1 MSIQQKLKIPNLFS
15 MYDFVSVILETFSCH
30 PSSVTYNCTNIVIW
44 YNVKTMS
51 SQCLGTGM
59 TSFFLVQITLISQ
72 CSYG

>member
-30 PSSVTYNCTNIVIW
+30 PSSVTHNCTNIVIW

-51 SQCLGTGM
+51 FQCLTLEWLCCIAQVKRTG
-59 TSFFLVQITLISQ
+59 
-72 CSYG
+72 SY